1 MFAKCCHTQALRGT
15 HNLPVTGGGG
25 ALKCADWN
33 KKKKTT
39 TKKHNPAT
47 PLRPAQ
53 SQPSKVV
60 QNLDENLPFL
70 TSDLWFRPPHQIAS
84 CVDKEKTGFFLSSV
98 DKAITTQRSKCTTNI
113 YKLLCASH
121 YPMLITRKRKKRTK
135 SELNE
140 LFKPKLN
147 ISTRDTPYFFASPS
161 SYVTLCWR
169 WVAIVIIRSCTFP
182 SMTRFWSHASCRV
195 TFSLNQ
201 SYSFSFSAKEI
212 QLRGVFQ
219 SQANQRHLRSWN

>member
-1 MFAKCCHTQALRGT
+1 MITLRCLPSAAT
-15 HNLPVTGGGG
+15 HRLSVELTTSLWQEEGVPSNVQIEI
-25 ALKCADWN
+25 

-169 WVAIVIIRSCTFP
+169 WVAIVIIRS
-182 SMTRFWSHASCRV
+182 V
-195 TFSLNQ
+195 L
-201 SYSFSFSAKEI
+201 
-212 QLRGVFQ
+212 FQ
-219 SQANQRHLRSWN
+219 AWLGSDLMQAVA